1 MYAKRYFSTMHL
13 GGWSADGRFVYAK
26 RYLGPGWHI
35 ELRVRVSIR
44 FPKLRVGFPLS
55 CSLPRAHSDQTPPR
69 PEFGGWPFRLRET
82 AFCASN
88 RAAARARCIS
98 GPRKWPRCP
107 ARCVFVMTSAPW
119 VPRRRPGCPGCA
131 HVAPR
136 CAQDAPSRRPDG
148 PRMRPVDA
156 QDAQEMRPKAAN
168 SGSCS
173 VMGRCAMGMLSFGFV
188 SLSGSRSS
196 A

>member
-1 MYAKRYFSTMHL
+1 MCN
-13 GGWSADGRFVYAK
+13 GNV
-26 RYLGPGWHI
+26 

-55 CSLPRAHSDQTPPR
+55 TLFPGPILTKRLLGAWPADGR
-69 PEFGGWPFRLRET
+69 RMAGGWPFRLRET

-88 RAAARARCIS
+88 RAAAPARCIS

-131 HVAPR
+131 HMAPR
-136 CAQDAPSRRPDG
+136 CAQDAPSRRPGG